1 MKTFAD
7 MTPKER
13 AECVGMWCGYNRHV
27 KGGAPSDFVIIV
39 EDVNEVGLVS
49 CFNPGAP
56 DPFAWAPEPW
66 MLTPRF
72 DMPRAWTPGGEPP
85 ASNAQA
91 AAATLRAYGEAAR
104 WDFSVLDG
112 RLLQNDLSDIA
123 HALESDAPVVEE
135 ELIRKMDIVKTDHG
149 YDWS

>member
-72 DMPRAWTPGGEPP
+72 DMPRAWTVDGEPP
-85 ASNAQA
+85 ASNTQA
-91 AAATLRAYGEAAR
+91 AAAVLRAYGDAAR

-112 RLLQNDLSDIA
+112 SLIQHDLIDIV
-123 HALESDAPVVEE
+123 HALESDKPVTEE
-135 ELIRKMDIVKTDHG
+135 ELIRKMDIVETDHG